1 MSLVPFHTPDVAAR
15 YRSFPALLQKPLL
28 ELRQRIF
35 DVAAATPAIGAI
47 VETLKWNEPAY
58 HPVRPRIGTTI
69 RLGPLRNEPEAYA
82 LFVHCQ
88 TSLADTFRQLYP
100 DLLRVDGERALVFR
114 LGGPV
119 PAEALDHCI
128 ALALTYRLKGA
139 ISAG

>member
-1 MSLVPFHTPDVAAR
+1 MPRMSRRGISPFRHHCAVRCSICASA
-15 YRSFPALLQKPLL
+15 
-28 ELRQRIF
+28 
-35 DVAAATPAIGAI
+35 
-47 VETLKWNEPAY
+47 TLKWNEPAY

-100 DLLRVDGERALVFR
+100 DLLQVDGERALVFR
-114 LGGPV
+114 LGEPV

-128 ALALTYRLKGA
+128 ALALTYHLKGE

>member
-1 MSLVPFHTPDVAAR
+1 MPVVPFQAPDVAAR
-15 YRSFPALLQKPLL
+15 YQSFPASLRGPLL

-35 DVAAATPAIGAI
+35 DVAAARPAIGALQ
-47 VETLKWNEPAY
+47 ETLEWNEPAY
-58 HPVRPRIGTTI
+58 HPVRPRIGSTI

-88 TSLADTFRQLYP
+88 TSLAGTFRQLYP

-114 LGGPV
+114 PGKPV

-128 ALALTYRLKGA
+128 ALALTYHLKGA
-139 ISAG
+139 INAG

>member
-1 MSLVPFHTPDVAAR
+1 MRPVPFHAPDVEAR
-15 YRSFPALLQKPLL
+15 YQSFPASLRGPLL
-28 ELRQRIF
+28 ALRQRIF

-69 RLGPLRNEPEAYA
+69 RLGPVRNEPEAYA

-100 DLLRVDGERALVFR
+100 DTLRVDGERAAVLR
-114 LGGPV
+114 LGEAV

-128 ALALTYRLKGA
+128 ALALTYHLKGGV
-139 ISAG
+139 SAG

>member
-1 MSLVPFHTPDVAAR
+1 MPAVPFHAPDVEAQ
-15 YRSFPALLQKPLL
+15 YRSFPEPLRGPLL
-28 ELRQRIF
+28 KLRQRIF

-88 TSLADTFRQLYP
+88 TSLAGTFRQLYP
-100 DLLRVDGERALVFR
+100 GFLRVDGERALIFR
-114 LGGPV
+114 LGEPV

-128 ALALTYRLKGA
+128 ALALTYHLKGGV
-139 ISAG
+139 SAG

>member
-1 MSLVPFHTPDVAAR
+1 MPVVPFHAPDVAAR
-15 YRSFPALLQKPLL
+15 YQSFPAPLRGPLL

-35 DVAAATPAIGAI
+35 DVAAARPVIGTLQ
-47 VETLKWNEPAY
+47 ETLKWNEPAY

-69 RLGPLRNEPEAYA
+69 RLGPLRAEPEAYA

-100 DLLRVDGERALVFR
+100 DALRVDGARTLVFR
-114 LGGPV
+114 LGEPV

-128 ALALTYRLKGA
+128 ALALTYHLKGE